1 VPDIITAVVGSRA
14 AAAATGATSST
25 RAATIG
31 QRDATATI
39 LASMSPITL
48 VAPRLI
54 DLTVRASHSSN
65 HGEQSCCAASTNNTD
80 QLARTRTERECTP

>member
-54 DLTVRASHSSN
+54 DLTVRACITFKQPRRAELLCSVHKQ
-65 HGEQSCCAASTNNTD
+65 H
-80 QLARTRTERECTP
+80 RPTRAHAHRA